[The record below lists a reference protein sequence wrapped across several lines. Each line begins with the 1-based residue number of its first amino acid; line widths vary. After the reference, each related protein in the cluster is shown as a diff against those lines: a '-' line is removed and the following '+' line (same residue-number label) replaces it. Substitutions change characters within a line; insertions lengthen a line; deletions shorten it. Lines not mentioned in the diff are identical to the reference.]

1 MIHLVFLKGIGG
13 RADESFRAQRALKQ
27 RKNEMKIGE
36 KMFLDYLIS
45 AILLFYS
52 LKRNRINF

>member
-1 MIHLVFLKGIGG
+1 MIHLVFLKGIGGG

-36 KMFLDYLIS
+36 NVFGLFDLCYFV
-45 AILLFYS
+45 IL
-52 LKRNRINF
+52 